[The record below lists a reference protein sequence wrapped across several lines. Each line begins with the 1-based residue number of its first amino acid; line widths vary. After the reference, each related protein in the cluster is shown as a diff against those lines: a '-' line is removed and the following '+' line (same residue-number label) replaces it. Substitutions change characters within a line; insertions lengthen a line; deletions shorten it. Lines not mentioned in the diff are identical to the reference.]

1 MWKNGIGIIQ
11 RFPSMPR
18 IRNVLANRNHEFVAA
33 QVANGVVGEK
43 AQKVMQFATNYVA
56 FVAIRMSHVGIWGIE
71 AFALIPTIAK
81 K

>member
-1 MWKNGIGIIQ
+1 
-11 RFPSMPR
+11 MPR

-56 FVAIRMSHVGIWGIE
+56 FVAIRMSHVGI
-71 AFALIPTIAK
+71 
-81 K
+81 